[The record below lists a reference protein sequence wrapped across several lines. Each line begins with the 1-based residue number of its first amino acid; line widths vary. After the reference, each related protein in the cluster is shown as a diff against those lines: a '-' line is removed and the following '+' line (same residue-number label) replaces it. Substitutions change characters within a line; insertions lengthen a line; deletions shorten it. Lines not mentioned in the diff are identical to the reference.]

1 MRIIRSFLCLIAAL
15 LVGLG
20 SQSANA
26 QFAQI
31 NLFSNIPGQANTT
44 DPSLVDPWGISF
56 SPTSPVWIANEGSGV
71 ATLYNSTTGKQGLVV
86 TIPGPTTGSQGTPT
100 GTVFNSFSGTGAF
113 NGDNFLF
120 STLNGQIMGWRG
132 ALGTTAETLVSPS
145 TGVSYTGLAIGSVSG
160 NAYAYAPDFLGG
172 KIDVFKGS
180 AAAPDL
186 PGHFIDPN
194 IPAGYSPFNV
204 QTLNG
209 QLYVSF
215 ALQDATT
222 HVPVPGV
229 GQGFVDIFN
238 LDGTFSR
245 RLVSQGALNVPWGMA
260 FAPAGFGQ
268 FGGDLLVANNG
279 DGIINAFDPTTG
291 AFIGVLT
298 DAQGHP
304 ISNALLLALAFG
316 NGTSFSSNALLF
328 TAGDGLFGEI
338 VATPLP
344 AALPMFGSILGA
356 GGFVSWLRK
365 RKRGRARSG
374 S

>member
-1 MRIIRSFLCLIAAL
+1 M
-15 LVGLG
+15 
-20 SQSANA
+20 
-26 QFAQI
+26 
-31 NLFSNIPGQANTT
+31 
-44 DPSLVDPWGISF
+44 
-56 SPTSPVWIANEGSGV
+56 
-71 ATLYNSTTGKQGLVV
+71 YNSTTGKQGLVV

-100 GTVFNSFSGTGAF
+100 GTVFNSNSAAF
-113 NGDNFLF
+113 NGDVFLF
-120 STLNGQIMGWRG
+120 STLNGQIAGWRN
-132 ALGTTAETLVSPS
+132 ALGTTAETLVLP
-145 TGVSYTGLAIGSVSG
+145 TGGASYTGLAIANIPTGPLTA
-160 NAYAYAPDFLGG
+160 NTYAYAANFLGG

-180 AAAPDL
+180 AAAPSL
-186 PGHFIDPN
+186 PGQFTDPN
-194 IPAGYSPFNV
+194 MLAGYSPFNV

-238 LDGTFSR
+238 LDGTLGR

-279 DGIINAFDPTTG
+279 DGTINAFDPTTG
-291 AFIGVLT
+291 AFIGTLT
-298 DAQGHP
+298 DALGHP

-316 NGTSFSSNALLF
+316 NGATFSSNTLLF

-356 GGFVSWLRK
+356 GGLVSWLRK
-365 RKRGRARSG
+365 RKRGRTRRKT
-374 S
+374 